1 VTDFLVF
8 AGLLAVLA
16 VVSIVWSL
24 IRPRPDGDG
33 RPVAPSKAAAV
44 VVAVVVPVAAF
55 LLYFTWSD
63 WNWDAN
69 GAVQTLNSAGPMD
82 QMAEQLEARLSREP
96 GDGEGWK
103 LLGRTHVVAGNFPKA
118 VEAYKQAVTLTG
130 GEDMDALLGYA
141 EARVLV
147 DEADFEG
154 EAGQLFERAVT
165 AGAADPRA
173 LWYSGVAAFR
183 RDDLATARSRWAA
196 LKELGA
202 PPEIIEI
209 IDARIAEIDKSLGT
223 TQRVEATEVPKT
235 GTMAAAPAAA
245 AVPPAAGAAADTG
258 TAGVI
263 SLRVSVAPALAAR
276 VPPGATIFVFARSA
290 AGGPP
295 LAAVRREG
303 GQMPLDITLT
313 DADTMIAGTSLTQ
326 TDALKLVAR
335 VSMTGRPIA
344 SAGDLYGEA
353 RYDPRSKGR
362 ITLTIDRVVE

>member
-1 VTDFLVF
+1 MTDFLVF

-16 VVSIVWSL
+16 VVTIVWSL
-24 IRPRPDGDG
+24 IRPRPDGDD
-33 RPVAPSKAAAV
+33 RPVAPSRVAAG
-44 VVAVVVPVAAF
+44 VVAVVVPMAAF

-63 WNWDAN
+63 WNWDAH
-69 GAVQTLNSAGPMD
+69 GAVDASSAAGPMD
-82 QMAEQLEARLSREP
+82 QMAEQLEARLRRES
-96 GDGEGWK
+96 GDAEGWK
-103 LLGRTHVVAGNFPKA
+103 LLGRTYVVAGNFPKA
-118 VEAYKQAVTLTG
+118 VEAYKQAFTLTSG
-130 GEDMDALLGYA
+130 ADMDALLGYA

-165 AGAADPRA
+165 GGASDPRA

-183 RDDLATARSRWAA
+183 RNDLATARSRWAA
-196 LKELGA
+196 LKGLGA

-223 TQRVEATEVPKT
+223 TQQVEATELPK
-235 GTMAAAPAAA
+235 AVAA
-245 AVPPAAGAAADTG
+245 AVAPPPTTGAVTDTG
-258 TAGVI
+258 VASGI
-263 SLRVSVAPALAAR
+263 ALRVSIAPALAGR
-276 VPPGATIFVFARSA
+276 VPPGATIFVFARNA

-344 SAGDLYGEA
+344 STGDLYGEV

-362 ITLTIDRVVE
+362 VTLTIDSVVE

>member
-1 VTDFLVF
+1 MTDFLVF

-16 VVSIVWSL
+16 VVSIVWAL

-33 RPVAPSKAAAV
+33 RPVAPSKVAAG
-44 VVAVVVPVAAF
+44 VVAVVVPMAAF
-55 LLYFTWSD
+55 LLYFAWSD
-63 WNWDAN
+63 WNWDAH
-69 GAVQTLNSAGPMD
+69 GAVDASNAAGPMD
-82 QMAEQLEARLSREP
+82 QMAEQLEARLRRES
-96 GDGEGWK
+96 GDAEGWK
-103 LLGRTHVVAGNFPKA
+103 LLGRTYVVAGNFPKA
-118 VEAYKQAVTLTG
+118 VEAYKQAFTLTSG
-130 GEDMDALLGYA
+130 ADMDALLGYA
-141 EARVLV
+141 EARILV

-154 EAGQLFERAVT
+154 EAGRLFERAVT
-165 AGAADPRA
+165 GGASDPRA
-173 LWYSGVAAFR
+173 LWYSGVAALR

-209 IDARIAEIDKSLGT
+209 IDARIAEIDKSLGA
-223 TQRVEATEVPKT
+223 TQPVEAAEPPK
-235 GTMAAAPAAA
+235 AVAA
-245 AVPPAAGAAADTG
+245 AVAPPAAVLPPTTGAVTDTG
-258 TAGVI
+258 MTADI
-263 SLRVSVAPALAAR
+263 SLRVSIAPALAGR
-276 VPPGATIFVFARSA
+276 VPPGATIFVFARNA

-344 SAGDLYGEA
+344 STGDLYGEV

-362 ITLTIDRVVE
+362 VTLTIDSVVE